1 MIMKYFFHGK
11 VALGHEGKNFF
22 RGKVQKEGN
31 YFFPVVVLI
40 VTSLS
45 WERNC
50 SRLLGQCSLD
60 ADHMHPQLILTTK
73 RVFSFL
79 YNSKNPSTILY

>member
-1 MIMKYFFHGK
+1 MIMKYFFRGK
-11 VALGHEGKNFF
+11 VALGHEGKVSFLA
-22 RGKVQKEGN
+22 KEGN

-50 SRLLGQCSLD
+50 SRLLGQCTLALPVRAQESQTGVRQFVALV
-60 ADHMHPQLILTTK
+60 
-73 RVFSFL
+73 VFVC
-79 YNSKNPSTILY
+79 